1 MIRKLYK
8 MFLLSLLIFLSAC
21 EKETH
26 IPPSSIETKQ
36 ISLEQDK
43 AQSKLETIKLYLGAA
58 ELNAE
63 IADENHERKAGMM
76 YRTKMNTDEAMLFVF
91 PYPHQTGFWM
101 KNTTIPLS
109 IAYIDQSSRIIE
121 IHNLEPNNTNTV
133 DSRSGK
139 IMYALE
145 VNKGWFARNGIKPGN
160 VIGTNNG
167 PLAKSVK
174 AR

>member
-1 MIRKLYK
+1 MIFSDTNFSIKMIRKLYK

-21 EKETH
+21 EKETP

-121 IHNLEPNNTNTV
+121 IHNLESNNTNTV

-139 IMYALE
+139 ICLLYTSPSPRDR
-145 VNKGWFARNGIKPGN
+145 G
-160 VIGTNNG
+160 
-167 PLAKSVK
+167 
-174 AR
+174 